1 MPRGNHKVTW
11 ASKVGLSLDSG
22 YSPTNDGGVNARDL
36 DELATPK
43 RSPVVDPGRTSNSK
57 A

>member
-22 YSPTNDGGVNARDL
+22 HSPTNDGGVNARDL